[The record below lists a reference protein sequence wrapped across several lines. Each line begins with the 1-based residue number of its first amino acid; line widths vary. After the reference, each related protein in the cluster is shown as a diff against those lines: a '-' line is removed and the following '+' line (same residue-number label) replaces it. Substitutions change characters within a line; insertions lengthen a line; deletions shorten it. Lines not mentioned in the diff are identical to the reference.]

1 MWCKKDIIFISL
13 IGLFLYIINILTFVL
28 SLWTNKAIYICYFIS
43 VFLFFI
49 LYIPFILSFLYIC
62 IWCLKNLIVL
72 HYYYKKFLYFGFLLF
87 FIDLIVLSVNISNY
101 RKYLKHCPFTINE
114 LDYTLHVKRRC
125 ELYNINNNSRLAYQY
140 ICSYDPSKD
149 FANNFSEKYKK
160 NDSMVCVPFKTI
172 VPNNDIIYLFSQIYN
187 DSNKYYCSRTNIP
200 TNNFRYINPKYCN
213 NNSKYAVTI
222 IFYTFNLIQILL
234 FLVVLASDRLTA
246 IIFGGIKD
254 NVIEYENYRI
264 RRIHRN
270 IERRINREFQNR
282 TVNIYR
288 FLGNLLNFILR
299 NENEENNENNNNSRI
314 STDISNNGENNSNNI
329 NDIPKTRNII
339 IENQKEISIETNIKD
354 LAANQ
359 DNKLSQSIQL
369 EQINIII
376 NSENKKIN
384 DCEINNDNKKNNI

>member
-1 MWCKKDIIFISL
+1 M
-13 IGLFLYIINILTFVL
+13 
-28 SLWTNKAIYICYFIS
+28 
-43 VFLFFI
+43 
-49 LYIPFILSFLYIC
+49 
-62 IWCLKNLIVL
+62 
-72 HYYYKKFLYFGFLLF
+72 
-87 FIDLIVLSVNISNY
+87 
-101 RKYLKHCPFTINE
+101 
-114 LDYTLHVKRRC
+114 
-125 ELYNINNNSRLAYQY
+125 
-140 ICSYDPSKD
+140 
-149 FANNFSEKYKK
+149 
-160 NDSMVCVPFKTI
+160 
-172 VPNNDIIYLFSQIYN
+172 
-187 DSNKYYCSRTNIP
+187 RTNIP

-329 NDIPKTRNII
+329 NDIQKTRNII